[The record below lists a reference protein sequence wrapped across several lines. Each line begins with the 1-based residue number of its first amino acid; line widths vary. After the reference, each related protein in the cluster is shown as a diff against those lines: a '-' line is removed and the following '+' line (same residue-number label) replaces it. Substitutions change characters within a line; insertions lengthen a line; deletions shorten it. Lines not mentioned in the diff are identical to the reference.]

1 MLCFL
6 ICVWKIFIPATY
18 VKEFCL
24 YSIVSEKI
32 MKNFKESDTTNLYFK
47 YSFVL
52 MDLKGMDNS

>member
-1 MLCFL
+1 MFL
-6 ICVWKIFIPATY
+6 DLSVKIFIPATY

-24 YSIVSEKI
+24 YSTVSEEI

-47 YSFVL
+47 YNFVL